1 MFQQVKPTALIFMAF
16 SCLMSCQSIG
26 KKSQITIQT
35 KTLLTQVLM
44 HNDKFGDKKM
54 NFLVRDSVLTE
65 NDHFPKFYTFMVKN
79 RIQAMYVRPKNKR
92 VTIIDQADSLAFEGL
107 TYPDEAVIMCELN
120 RRFSAFQG
128 YTLGLWKRSH
138 DLKDAY
144 LSSKKIYEE
153 EQAYLKQAFK
163 QFKTGRDF
171 RKALTREIK
180 YSYICNLIGP
190 YSVKEV
196 NVDSISQDYVKTV
209 LSLKKDLKNI
219 IKTRRG
225 TDKNA
230 PLVAYD
236 YSRFL
241 SRKTMNSA
249 SSLEHQW
256 QSAEQN
262 FKGETQEYLKFR
274 ILKENYGVTK
284 NYDAYFEKFKATCKD
299 TDFTTYLT
307 DFAAQNTHDFDA
319 AELAT
324 TLTDSTG
331 KVLSWGDILAENKGQ
346 KIYLINSRLSSFA
359 FQGEALA
366 KKIEDFEKN
375 NVKVIFI
382 SDDRNRDK
390 WLNDLKTEDAKL
402 FQHYHLAA
410 KKAPL
415 LAFLDKSREMKSEFS
430 NILIDE
436 NGKVVSRSAADTRKF
451 DLLLR
456 QLRMLSKV
464 VIP

>member
-1 MFQQVKPTALIFMAF
+1 MFNQFKPTALIFMAF
-16 SCLMSCQSIG
+16 CCLMSCQSIG
-26 KKSQITIQT
+26 KKSYITIQT
-35 KTLLTQVLM
+35 KTLETHVAM
-44 HNDKFGDKKM
+44 HNDKFGDRKSTW
-54 NFLVRDSVLTE
+54 LLRDSIVQDTG
-65 NDHFPKFYTFMVKN
+65 HFPKFYTFMIKN

-92 VTIIDQADSLAFEGL
+92 VAIIDQADSLAFEGL

-128 YTLGLWKRSH
+128 YTLGLWKRSR

-171 RKALTREIK
+171 RKALRREIK

-190 YSVKEV
+190 YSVTGT

-209 LSLKKDLKNI
+209 LSLKRDLKSI
-219 IKTRRG
+219 VKTRRG
-225 TDKNA
+225 TDKN
-230 PLVAYD
+230 VQMMVYD
-236 YSRFL
+236 YNRFL
-241 SRKTMNSA
+241 SRKGMKSETA
-249 SSLEHQW
+249 LQYQW

-274 ILKENYGVTK
+274 TLKENYGATS
-284 NYDAYFEKFKATCKD
+284 NYDAYFEKFKTSCRD
-299 TDFTTYLT
+299 TDYTTYLT
-307 DFAAQNTHDFDA
+307 DFATRNTHNFDA
-319 AELAT
+319 AELST

-331 KVLSWGDILAENKGQ
+331 KTFTWADILAQNKGK
-346 KIYLINSRLSSFA
+346 KIYLMASGLASFA

-382 SDDRNRDK
+382 SDDYRREK
-390 WLNDLKTEDAKL
+390 WLNDLKTDNAKL
-402 FQHYHLAA
+402 FQHYHLAS
-410 KKAPL
+410 KNAPL
-415 LAFLDKSREMKSEFS
+415 SAFLDKNREMKSQFS

-436 NGKVVSRSAADTRKF
+436 NGKVVSRTAADIRNF

-456 QLRMLSKV
+456 QLRTLSKV
-464 VIP
+464 LIP

>member
-1 MFQQVKPTALIFMAF
+1 MFNQLKPIALIFMAF
-16 SCLMSCQSIG
+16 CYLMSCQSIG
-26 KKSQITIQT
+26 KKSQITIQA
-35 KTLLTQVLM
+35 KTLETQVAM
-44 HNDKFGDKKM
+44 HNDKFGDRKT
-54 NFLVRDSVLTE
+54 NFLRRDSSVTE
-65 NDHFPKFYTFMVKN
+65 TDHFPKFYTFMIKN
-79 RIQAMYVRPKNKR
+79 RIQAMYVRPKNKH
-92 VTIIDQADSLAFEGL
+92 VTIIDQADSLSFEGL
-107 TYPDEAVIMCELN
+107 TYPDEAVILCELN

-128 YTLGLWKRSH
+128 YTLGLWKRSR

-171 RKALTREIK
+171 RKALRREIK

-209 LSLKKDLKNI
+209 LGLKKDLKAI

-225 TDKNA
+225 TDKN
-230 PLVAYD
+230 VQMMVYD
-236 YSRFL
+236 YNRFL
-241 SRKTMNSA
+241 SRKAMKSERA
-249 SSLEHQW
+249 LAYQW

-262 FKGETQEYLKFR
+262 FKGETQEYVKFR
-274 ILKENYGVTK
+274 TLKENYGATRA
-284 NYDAYFEKFKATCKD
+284 YDAYFEKFKNSCKD
-299 TDFTTYLT
+299 KDFTTYLT
-307 DFAAQNTHDFDA
+307 DFAAQNTHNFDA
-319 AELAT
+319 AELGT

-331 KVLSWGDILAENKGQ
+331 KTLLWADILAQNKG
-346 KIYLINSRLSSFA
+346 KKVYLMASGFSSFA

-366 KKIEDFEKN
+366 KKMEDFEKN

-382 SDDRNRDK
+382 SDERRKDK
-390 WLNDLKTEDAKL
+390 WLNDLKTDDAKL

-410 KKAPL
+410 KDTP
-415 LAFLDKSREMKSEFS
+415 FSTFIDKSRQMKSQFS

-436 NGKVVSRSAADTRKF
+436 NGKVVSRTAADTRNF
-451 DLLLR
+451 YLLLR
-456 QLRMLSKV
+456 QLRTLSKV
-464 VIP
+464 LIP

>member
-1 MFQQVKPTALIFMAF
+1 MFQQFKPIALIFMAF
-16 SCLMSCQSIG
+16 CCLVSCQSIG

-35 KTLLTQVLM
+35 KTLETQIML
-44 HNDKFGDKKM
+44 HNDKFGDSKM
-54 NFLVRDSVLTE
+54 IWLRRDTTVTE
-65 NDHFPKFYTFMVKN
+65 NDYFPKFYTFMVKN
-79 RIQAMYVRPKNKR
+79 RIQGMYVRPKNKR

-120 RRFSAFQG
+120 RRFSAFEG

-153 EQAYLKQAFK
+153 EEAYLKQAFK

-171 RKALTREIK
+171 RKAVTREIK

-190 YSVKEV
+190 YSKKEV

-209 LSLKKDLKNI
+209 LGLKKDLNAI

-225 TDKNA
+225 TDKN
-230 PLVAYD
+230 VQMVVYD
-236 YSRFL
+236 YNRFL
-241 SRKTMNSA
+241 SRKAMKGETA
-249 SSLEHQW
+249 FEHQW
-256 QSAEQN
+256 QSAEEN

-274 ILKENYGVTK
+274 TLKENYGATS
-284 NYDAYFEKFKATCKD
+284 NYDAYFEKFKNSCKD
-299 TDFTTYLT
+299 KDFTTYLT
-307 DFAAQNTHDFDA
+307 DFAAQNTHNFDA
-319 AELAT
+319 AERGT

-331 KVLSWGDILAENKGQ
+331 KVLSWADILAQNKGK
-346 KIYLINSRLSSFA
+346 KIYLMASGFSTFA

-366 KKIEDFEKN
+366 KKINDFEKN

-382 SDDRNRDK
+382 SDERRKDK
-390 WLNDLKTEDAKL
+390 WLNDLKTDDAKL

-410 KKAPL
+410 KDAAL
-415 LAFLDKSREMKSEFS
+415 SAFFDKSREMKSEFS

-436 NGKVVSRSAADTRKF
+436 NGKVISRTAADVHKF
-451 DLLLR
+451 DLLMR
-456 QLRMLSKV
+456 QLRTLSKV
-464 VIP
+464 LIP

>member
-1 MFQQVKPTALIFMAF
+1 MFNQLKPIALIFTAF
-16 SCLMSCQSIG
+16 CCLMSCQSIG

-35 KTLLTQVLM
+35 KTLDTQILM
-44 HNDKFGDKKM
+44 HNDKFGDQKM
-54 NFLVRDSVLTE
+54 NWLRRDSTLKET
-65 NDHFPKFYTFMVKN
+65 DHFPKFYTFMVKN
-79 RIQAMYVRPKNKR
+79 RIQAMYVRPKNKH

-128 YTLGLWKRSH
+128 YTLGLWKRSY

-171 RKALTREIK
+171 RKALLREIK

-209 LSLKKDLKNI
+209 LGLKKDLNAI

-225 TDKNA
+225 TDKNVQ
-230 PLVAYD
+230 LVVYD

-241 SRKTMNSA
+241 SRKTMKTETA
-249 SSLEHQW
+249 FDHQW

-274 ILKENYGVTK
+274 ILKENYGAIS
-284 NYDAYFEKFKATCKD
+284 NYDAYFEKFKTSCKD
-299 TDFTTYLT
+299 KDFTTYLT
-307 DFAAQNTHDFDA
+307 DFAAHNTHDFNA
-319 AELAT
+319 AELGT
-324 TLTDSTG
+324 TLSDSTG
-331 KVLSWGDILAENKGQ
+331 KTMSWADILAENKGK
-346 KIYLINSRLSSFA
+346 KIYLMASGLSSFA

-366 KKIEDFEKN
+366 KKITDFEKN

-382 SDDRNRDK
+382 SSERRKEK
-390 WLNDLKTEDAKL
+390 WLNELKTDDAKL
-402 FQHYHLAA
+402 FQHYHTSATD
-410 KKAPL
+410 APL
-415 LAFLDKSREMKSEFS
+415 LAFVNKKKEMESRFS

-436 NGKVVSRSAADTRKF
+436 NGKVVLCNAAYPSKF

-456 QLRMLSKV
+456 QLRTMSKV
-464 VIP
+464 LIP